1 MRAGQPMSLQ
11 EPRHPQGMTL
21 ARGSRAAT
29 VLYVHTVG
37 FIALLRSLPRSAC
50 SVSRRT
56 CCERCFMYNSFL
68 GICLFLQNR
77 ARKTCRVLLAPLHS
91 AGREA
96 MAPCLCFIST
106 HWGDGDGG
114 SSRVKQDALKSI
126 D

>member
-1 MRAGQPMSLQ
+1 M
-11 EPRHPQGMTL
+11 H

-37 FIALLRSLPRSAC
+37 FIALFSSLPHSAC

-68 GICLFLQNR
+68 GLCLLLQNR
-77 ARKTCRVLLAPLHS
+77 ARKTCRVLLAPLCS

-96 MAPCLCFIST
+96 MVPCLYFISM

-114 SSRVKQDALKSI
+114 SSRVKQNALKII